1 MLCDEVGDEVER
13 DAVMRW
19 VVRWRG
25 MLCDE
30 VGDEVE
36 RDAV

>member
-1 MLCDEVGDEVER
+1 MMSGEGCC
-13 DAVMRW
+13 VM
-19 VVRWRG
+19 RWRG

-30 VGDEVE
+30 WRGMLCDEVE

>member
-1 MLCDEVGDEVER
+1 M
-13 DAVMRW
+13 VMRW
-19 VVRWRG
+19 VMSGKGCCVMRWRG

-30 VGDEVE
+30 WRGMLCDEVE

>member
-1 MLCDEVGDEVER
+1 MMSGEGCC
-13 DAVMRW
+13 VMRC
-19 VVRWRG
+19 VMRWRG

-30 VGDEVE
+30 VCDEVE